1 MWTMQLAKLTYS
13 VRGQSFLQLAQI
25 QSPDRLLKS
34 LDKFWKKDN
43 NFWKHA
49 STWV

>member
-1 MWTMQLAKLTYS
+1 MQLAKLTYS

-25 QSPDRLLKS
+25 QTDRLLRS